1 MKKTILVLTALV
13 GLAGCQD
20 HHFLPI
26 EKAGHF
32 KLPEDA
38 AKNEKSFKEEQPA
51 QKEVM
56 SEAYVEK
63 VPEKPRSFPG
73 SGGQKKSQV
82 TMAKNREATGG
93 LIVSG
98 RLELGP
104 EQGKRDFKEFTV
116 YIIAK
121 YANRPGPPVAVS
133 RYLRAAFPM
142 EFQLDEENLMTP
154 GFPSPDQKLVI
165 EARLDRD
172 GNAMSKEAG
181 DVYGFTSAPI
191 TVGSKGISILL
202 DKNR

>member
-1 MKKTILVLTALV
+1 MKKTILILTALV

-26 EKAGHF
+26 EKADHF
-32 KLPEDA
+32 KLPADG
-38 AKNEKSFKEEQPA
+38 AKKDKSFDKSQPE

-56 SEAYVEK
+56 TGAYRKK
-63 VPEKPRSFPG
+63 VTEKPRSFPG

-82 TMAKNREATGG
+82 TAPGG

-104 EQGKRDFKEFTV
+104 EQGKRDFSEFTV

-121 YANRPGPPVAVS
+121 LANQPGPPVAVS
-133 RYLRAAFPM
+133 RHLRVTFPM
-142 EFQLDEENLMTP
+142 EFRLNEENLMTP

-165 EARLDRD
+165 EARLDKD
-172 GNAMSKEAG
+172 GNAMSKEEG
-181 DVYGFTSAPI
+181 DVYGLTSAPV

>member
-1 MKKTILVLTALV
+1 MKTTILILTALV
-13 GLAGCQD
+13 LAGCQD

-32 KLPEDA
+32 ELPADA
-38 AKNEKSFKEEQPA
+38 AKNDRSFDKSQPA

-56 SEAYVEK
+56 TEAYGEK
-63 VPEKPRSFPG
+63 VAEKPRSFPG
-73 SGGQKKSQV
+73 SGGQKQSQV
-82 TMAKNREATGG
+82 TASGG

-104 EQGKRDFKEFTV
+104 EQGKRDFSGFTV

-121 YANRPGPPVAVS
+121 LANQPGPPVAVS
-133 RYLRAAFPM
+133 RHLRAAFPM
-142 EFQLDEENLMTP
+142 EFRLNEENLMMP

-172 GNAMSKEAG
+172 GDATSKEAG
-181 DVYGFTSAPI
+181 DVYGFTAAPVA
-191 TVGSKGISILL
+191 VGSKGVSILL